1 MFRVYTVVICED
13 IICLFLRYIHIF
25 RYVSENIWNT
35 DRYDVRT
42 AKWPNWLLNWN
53 QFKGLSVAELFGSLL
68 CLCLLFFFSS
78 AELLERHISCN
89 VPPSHQNHELFL
101 LPINPL
107 IPSVFHCFIL
117 SFPLAYTHFTP
128 SFSWLWLLPQT
139 RWKPSTSQ
147 PPSCW
152 EEERFHAFLTFTLV
166 SSQVCNFHHWVG
178 GQSRKRKP
186 GYRLCFSLLHY
197 VFCIFACFYLFSHEP
212 SFMFISFSGAYST
225 LLASLIGSNQ
235 NH

>member
-1 MFRVYTVVICED
+1 MYLKIPETLTD
-13 IICLFLRYIHIF
+13 MM
-25 RYVSENIWNT
+25 SE
-35 DRYDVRT
+35 
-42 AKWPNWLLNWN
+42 LLNGQIDSWTEI
-53 QFKGLSVAELFGSLL
+53 SSRASLL
-68 CLCLLFFFSS
+68 LNFSGHCCVCVCCFSS
-78 AELLERHISCN
+78 ALKSFWRDTYPVMSL
-89 VPPSHQNHELFL
+89 PPIKTMNSF
-101 LPINPL
+101 
-107 IPSVFHCFIL
+107 
-117 SFPLAYTHFTP
+117 SFPSTHSSLLSSTASSSAFDSHTHTP